1 MFTSLGNYC
10 MSAYLQ
16 YCTPYPSGH
25 ATELTV
31 VLKLGAQLIFLEI
44 QSRQVWHFG
53 GEKLPL
59 LRFQT

>member
-1 MFTSLGNYC
+1 